1 MAIVKCKPTSAGRR
15 HVVKVVTP
23 GLYKGAPFQGLV
35 VAKRKTGGRNNTG
48 RITTRHIG
56 GGHKQRY
63 RIIDFF
69 RVKDN
74 IPAKVERIEY
84 DPNRSANIALICYD
98 DGARSY
104 ILAPKGL
111 AVGDKVM
118 SGAHAEIKVGN
129 TLPLRNIP
137 LGTNVHA
144 VELVPGKGA
153 QFARSAG
160 AFCQILARDGQY
172 VTLRMRSG
180 EMRRVLAD
188 GRATIGEVGNS
199 EHMLRSLGKA
209 GAKRWL
215 GIRPTV
221 RGMSMNP
228 IDHPHG
234 GGEGRNKGIQ
244 PRSPWGTLC
253 KGYKTRK
260 NKRTDKYIVHR
271 RDK

>member
-1 MAIVKCKPTSAGRR
+1 MAIVNCKPTSPGRR
-15 HVVKVVTP
+15 HVVKIVTP
-23 GLYKGAPFQGLV
+23 DLYKGAPFAGLV
-35 VAKRKTGGRNNTG
+35 EEKRKTGGRNNYG

-63 RIIDFF
+63 RVIDFK
-69 RVKDN
+69 RVKDG

-84 DPNRSANIALICYD
+84 DPNRSSHIALICYA
-98 DGARSY
+98 DGVRSY

-111 AVGDKVM
+111 KAGDVVE
-118 SGAHAEIKVGN
+118 SGAHASIKVGN
-129 TLPLRNIP
+129 ALPLRNIP
-137 LGTNVHA
+137 VGTNVHS
-144 VELVPGKGA
+144 VELYPGKGA

-160 AFCQILARDGQY
+160 AFCQILAREGDY

-199 EHMLRSLGKA
+199 EHMLRQLGKA

-260 NKRTDKYIVHR
+260 NKRTDKYIVRR

>member
-1 MAIVKCKPTSAGRR
+1 MRT
-15 HVVKVVTP
+15 
-23 GLYKGAPFQGLV
+23 
-35 VAKRKTGGRNNTG
+35 
-48 RITTRHIG
+48 
-56 GGHKQRY
+56 
-63 RIIDFF
+63 
-69 RVKDN
+69 KDGV
-74 IPAKVERIEY
+74 PAKVERIEY
-84 DPNRSANIALICYD
+84 DPNRSSHIALVLYA
-98 DGARSY
+98 DGVRSY

-111 AVGDKVM
+111 AAGDLIE
-118 SGAHAEIKVGN
+118 SGVHAPIKVGN
-129 TLPLRNIP
+129 ALPLRNIP
-137 LGTNVHA
+137 VGTNVHA
-144 VELVPGKGA
+144 VELNPGRGA

-160 AFCQILARDGQY
+160 AFCQILAREGDY

-199 EHMLRSLGKA
+199 EHMLRQLGKA
-209 GAKRWL
+209 GANRWR

-244 PRSPWGTLC
+244 PRSPWGTPC

-260 NKRTDKYIVHR
+260 NKRTDKYIVRR